1 MIAKTLKKGDTIG
14 IISPSSILRDS
25 EDIEVMNNS
34 IKIFEEMGYK
44 IEKGKYYLT
53 DETGYGTSAKH
64 KAYDMMK
71 MFLNPKIKAIFSITG
86 GNNCI
91 SLDEYLDYNNIK
103 QNPKI
108 FCGFSDTTS
117 LLNLL
122 NSKAGLV
129 TFMGPSFKSIA
140 SGETNYRLKSVIDRF
155 VENKNNL
162 AYLSLTTDL
171 ISGVNKLDFKNKILL
186 IEELS
191 YESGPEK
198 VSHDLYR
205 MKQEGILNEIAGI
218 WIGNY
223 ENEIQID
230 KILLDTIDD
239 IEFNKPIIKSNNFGH
254 SEKKIVIPI
263 GTNIEINTND
273 NKPYVKILEKFLE
286 E

>member
-1 MIAKTLKKGDTIG
+1 MIAKILKKGDTIG
-14 IISPSSILRDS
+14 IISPSSILQDI

-34 IKIFEEMGYK
+34 IKTFEEMGYL
-44 IEKGKYYLT
+44 IEKGEHYLT
-53 DETGYGTSAKH
+53 DETGYGTTAKH

-71 MFLNPKIKAIFSITG
+71 MFQNPKIKAIFSITG

-91 SLDEYLDYNNIK
+91 SLDEYLDYDKIK
-103 QNPKI
+103 NNPKI

-117 LLNLL
+117 L
-122 NSKAGLV
+122 
-129 TFMGPSFKSIA
+129 
-140 SGETNYRLKSVIDRF
+140 YRLKSVIDRF
-155 VENKNNL
+155 IKNRDNL
-162 AYLSLTTDL
+162 AYEEDIEEFEIIRQGKAIGKTIGGNLSLTTDL
-171 ISGVNKLDFKNKILL
+171 ISGINKLDFKNKILL

-205 MKQEGILNEIAGI
+205 MKQEGIFDEIAGI

-230 KILLDTIDD
+230 KILLDTIND

-254 SEKKIVIPI
+254 NEKKIVIPI
-263 GTNIEINTND
+263 GTTIEINTND
-273 NKPYVKILEKFLE
+273 NKPYVKILERFLE

>member
-1 MIAKTLKKGDTIG
+1 
-14 IISPSSILRDS
+14 
-25 EDIEVMNNS
+25 
-34 IKIFEEMGYK
+34 
-44 IEKGKYYLT
+44 
-53 DETGYGTSAKH
+53 
-64 KAYDMMK
+64 

-91 SLDEYLDYNNIK
+91 SLDEYLDYNSIK

-140 SGETNYRLKSVIDRF
+140 SGETNYRLKSVIERF

-162 AYLSLTTDL
+162 AYKEDLEEFEIIRPGKAIGKTIGGNLSLITDL

-205 MKQEGILNEIAGI
+205 MKQDGILNEIAGI

-254 SEKKIVIPI
+254 SEKKIVVPI